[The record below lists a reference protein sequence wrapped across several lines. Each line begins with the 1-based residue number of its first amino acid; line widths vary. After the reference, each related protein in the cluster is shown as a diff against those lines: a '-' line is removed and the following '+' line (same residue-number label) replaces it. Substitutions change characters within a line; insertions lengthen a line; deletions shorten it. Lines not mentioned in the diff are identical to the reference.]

1 MRASFPA
8 QIEGHTYKI
17 MVENEMQL
25 NVMEQATP
33 SLLSFMRNALENDH
47 FNLTVELNKGSA
59 SPHTWSEREV
69 LSHMI
74 ESIPT
79 LKGFID
85 DLGLTLG

>member
-1 MRASFPA
+1 M
-8 QIEGHTYKI
+8 

-33 SLLSFMRNALENDH
+33 SLLSDH
-47 FNLTVELNKGSA
+47 FNLTVELNQGSA